1 VFRPCVTF
9 NLTNTHDFF
18 KERVKK
24 LEDENH
30 DASDWKTACVK
41 AMLAGDAIYTGLFF
55 QGDRPS
61 LEDVEPILSK
71 GGPLA
76 TRPLGLDKDDAQ
88 KIIDRMM

>member
-1 VFRPCVTF
+1 
-9 NLTNTHDFF
+9 
-18 KERVKK
+18 
-24 LEDENH
+24 
-30 DASDWKTACVK
+30 
-41 AMLAGDAIYTGLFF
+41 LFF

-76 TRPLGLDKDDAQ
+76 TRPLGLGKDDAQ